1 MNPPLFIFKF
11 SDAAASHN
19 AKVLADHDFN
29 LDKIIRH
36 QHPSQISYGSEF
48 RPSAH
53 LEDLLS
59 QHPLWRRLKEI
70 LDQGAT
76 FSLDEISDF
85 ERHKDLVFHSNIGNH
100 KSASKHHQVL
110 REIIKDDVERGFALP
125 LPITALHF
133 LRKAS
138 LAPLGCAQQSLL
150 DPSGNKTTKF
160 QMTHDQSFPGP
171 SNLSVNLRVQ
181 QIKLPPIM
189 YSFVLLWSIHYILTV
204 HQRHPTTKIFICKFD
219 IDAAYRH
226 CTFSSKTAFE
236 SLTIFGNFLLVAL
249 RMTFGGSP
257 CPSIWGV
264 IYETITD
271 VGNVLL
277 QNKLWDHNELFDPL
291 SSTLDAPAVLP
302 KSIPF
307 QQTRDLSVEILTNYK
322 GKVDIYIDDSIG
334 IAPELGDAP
343 ARVVRAIPLAIRS
356 ISWPLSAHDVI
367 PRRHINSLKKLCAE
381 GQLSEVKTVLGWTIN
396 TRSLT
401 ISLPTHK
408 ISDLSHNISSI
419 LLSKKV
425 D

>member
-1 MNPPLFIFKF
+1 MKMNPPLFIFKF

-189 YSFVLLWSIHYILTV
+189 YSFVLL
-204 HQRHPTTKIFICKFD
+204 
-219 IDAAYRH
+219 
-226 CTFSSKTAFE
+226 
-236 SLTIFGNFLLVAL
+236 
-249 RMTFGGSP
+249 
-257 CPSIWGV
+257 
-264 IYETITD
+264 
-271 VGNVLL
+271 
-277 QNKLWDHNELFDPL
+277 
-291 SSTLDAPAVLP
+291 
-302 KSIPF
+302 
-307 QQTRDLSVEILTNYK
+307 
-322 GKVDIYIDDSIG
+322 
-334 IAPELGDAP
+334 
-343 ARVVRAIPLAIRS
+343 
-356 ISWPLSAHDVI
+356 
-367 PRRHINSLKKLCAE
+367 
-381 GQLSEVKTVLGWTIN
+381 
-396 TRSLT
+396 
-401 ISLPTHK
+401 
-408 ISDLSHNISSI
+408 
-419 LLSKKV
+419 
-425 D
+425 